1 MNKLLTII
9 LVLTSVIAFGQ
20 STTYRNNYG
29 ANIINGSVGRFNK
42 SSFTWTVKQEGNIYN
57 IKTNAVSRSFNV
69 IYSHIDKA
77 NKLYVYKVQGIGLF
91 DGSAVKLVMT
101 NGKLSDYA
109 KGRLEGGNILTILLV
124 DNIGYIY
131 KLKV

>member
-1 MNKLLTII
+1 MRQLVTII
-9 LVLTSVIAFGQ
+9 LVFFSAIAFSQ

-29 ANIINGSVGRFNK
+29 ANIINGVVGKFNK
-42 SSFTWTVKQEGNIYN
+42 SSFTWSVTQNGNKYN

-69 IYSHIDKA
+69 SYSHMDTK
-77 NKLYVYKVQGIGLF
+77 NNLYVYKIQGIGLF

-109 KGRLEGGNILTILLV
+109 KGNLKGGNLLTILLI
-124 DNIGYIY
+124 DNTGYIY
-131 KLKV
+131 KLNG